1 MQGSKLPRAKLWIA
15 GVSAAAILVGCEA
28 QPVDNQAANSNQS
41 KSEAE
46 RAVDVEVAPALQ
58 DGSATAKVKSPADE
72 KNEATTQGMALS
84 PPPAEAQAGQLAEVD
99 QYSQAAPAAAQA
111 PAAEMSFNDAE
122 VHFQRSGVAPVIPGE
137 GENYIASDESPIK
150 EVALAPVSTFSIDVD
165 TGAYSNIRRFLM
177 NGQMPPKDAVRV
189 EEMINY
195 FSYDYPGPEA
205 GGDPFRVTTAV
216 ERTPWNPE
224 TYLLHVGIKGYQPPM
239 ADRPPANLVF
249 LVDVS
254 GSMDEPDKLP
264 LLKAGMKILAD
275 QLRDD
280 DKVTIVVYA
289 GAAGLVLEPTS
300 GKDKAK
306 IKNALDRLEAGGS
319 TAGGE
324 GLALAYAKAKEAK
337 IDGGINRIILAT
349 DGDFNVGVTNIDQL
363 KDMVADARE
372 SGVSL
377 TTLGF
382 GEGNYNDALM
392 EQIADVGNGNYGY
405 VDSLKEAKRLLS
417 DQLDSTI
424 QTIAKDVK
432 IQIEFNPAVVAEY
445 RLVGYENRA
454 LNREDFNN
462 DKKDAGE
469 IGAGHTVTAIY
480 EIALK
485 GSKGLLVDPLRYGNA
500 AATEKPDPNAN
511 EFAFLRLRYK
521 APDGDVSKLMETPLP
536 VSALKEPGTAPADAR
551 FAVAVAAFG
560 QRLRGGDYI
569 GKFGYD
575 QIAEAARSAR
585 GDDGDG
591 YRAEFIDLVE
601 MAKALDSGS

>member
-1 MQGSKLPRAKLWIA
+1 MQGSKLSGHAPRLWIA
-15 GVSAAAILVGCEA
+15 GVSTALILIGCEA
-28 QPVDNQAANSNQS
+28 QTLNDGAANTNQPAATEEAKKRQAELQGAGALGQPARS
-41 KSEAE
+41 KAE
-46 RAVDVEVAPALQ
+46 YDELAQGAPA
-58 DGSATAKVKSPADE
+58 P
-72 KNEATTQGMALS
+72 
-84 PPPAEAQAGQLAEVD
+84 
-99 QYSQAAPAAAQA
+99 QAAPALSMAPTAEGLYRQPDAA
-111 PAAEMSFNDAE
+111 PI
-122 VHFQRSGVAPVIPGE
+122 IPGE
-137 GENYIASDESPIK
+137 GEKYIASAESQVK
-150 EVALAPVSTFSIDVD
+150 QVAEAPVSTFSIDVD
-165 TGAYSNIRRFLM
+165 TGAYANVRRFLM
-177 NGQMPPKDAVRV
+177 NGQMPPKEAVRV

-195 FSYDYPGPEA
+195 FAYDYPTPAA

-216 ERTPWNPE
+216 EKTPWNPE
-224 TYLLHVGIKGYQPPM
+224 TYLLQVGIKGFEPP
-239 ADRPPANLVF
+239 AEDRPPANLVF

-254 GSMDEPDKLP
+254 GSMADADKLP

-275 QLRDD
+275 QLRDE

-289 GAAGLVLEPTS
+289 GAAGLVLEPTA

-306 IKNALDRLEAGGS
+306 IKEALDRLEAGGS

-349 DGDFNVGVTNIDQL
+349 DGDFNVGVTDIEQL
-363 KDMVADARE
+363 KDMAEDARE

-382 GEGNYNDALM
+382 GEGDYNDALM

-417 DQLDSTI
+417 DQLSGTI

-445 RLVGYENRA
+445 RLIGYENRA
-454 LNREDFNN
+454 LAREDFNN
-462 DKKDAGE
+462 DRKDAGE

-485 GSKGLLVDPLRYGNA
+485 GSRGLMVDPLRYGAQQADGALDPDA
-500 AATEKPDPNAN
+500 A

-521 APDGDVSKLMETPLP
+521 APDGDVSKLIETPLA
-536 VSALKEPGTAPADAR
+536 VAALREPATTPADAR

-560 QRLRGGDYI
+560 QKLRGGDFI
-569 GKFGYD
+569 GQFDYD

-585 GDDGDG
+585 GNDGDG
-591 YRAEFIDLVE
+591 YRAEFIELVE

>member
-1 MQGSKLPRAKLWIA
+1 MQGSKLPGSRLWIA
-15 GVSAAAILVGCEA
+15 GVSTALILVGCEA
-28 QPVDNQAANSNQS
+28 QPVNEQAANNNQS
-41 KSEAE
+41 NYPAKSKAE
-46 RAVDVEVAPALQ
+46 SAAELGAGVAP
-58 DGSATAKVKSPADE
+58 SAEAKV
-72 KNEATTQGMALS
+72 ATDQS
-84 PPPAEAQAGQLAEVD
+84 QLAGAAVG
-99 QYSQAAPAAAQA
+99 QPQAAPAAPGAEIDQYAQSGA
-111 PAAEMSFNDAE
+111 LVSASPATA
-122 VHFQRSGVAPVIPGE
+122 FQQRADFQATQIVPGE
-137 GENYIASDESPIK
+137 GENYIATSDSPVRQ
-150 EVALAPVSTFSIDVD
+150 VAEAPVSTFSIDVD

-195 FSYDYPGPEA
+195 FSYDYPGPDA
-205 GGDPFRVTTAV
+205 GGDPFRVTTAA
-216 ERTPWNPE
+216 EKTPWNTE
-224 TYLLHVGIKGYQPPM
+224 TYLLHIGIKGYEPP
-239 ADRPPANLVF
+239 AAARPAANLVF

-254 GSMDEPDKLP
+254 GSMADADKLP
-264 LLKAGMKILAD
+264 LLKAGMKILTD

-280 DKVTIVVYA
+280 DTVTIVVYA
-289 GAAGLVLEPTS
+289 GAAGLVLEPTA

-306 IKNALDRLEAGGS
+306 IKAALDRLEAGGS

-324 GLALAYAKAKEAK
+324 GLALAYAKAKEAR

-349 DGDFNVGVTNIDQL
+349 DGDFNVGVSDVGQL

-417 DQLDSTI
+417 DQLSSTI

-462 DKKDAGE
+462 DRKDAGE

-485 GSKGLLVDPLRYGNA
+485 GSKGLTLDPLRYGNHA
-500 AATEKPDPNAN
+500 DERPDPKAT

-521 APDGDVSKLMETPLP
+521 APDGDVSKLMETPLKVASLQEPSVAP
-536 VSALKEPGTAPADAR
+536 VDAQ

-560 QRLRGGDYI
+560 QKLRGGDYI
-569 GKFGYD
+569 GAFGYD
-575 QIAEAARSAR
+575 QIAETARSSR
-585 GDDGDG
+585 GSDGDG
-591 YRAEFIDLVE
+591 YRAEFIELVE

>member
-1 MQGSKLPRAKLWIA
+1 MQGSKLQSARLWFA
-15 GVSAAAILVGCEA
+15 GVSTVAILLGCEA
-28 QPVDNQAANSNQS
+28 EPAKDQAANSNSNQ
-41 KSEAE
+41 
-46 RAVDVEVAPALQ
+46 
-58 DGSATAKVKSPADE
+58 ATTQEAKVKSGDKKEAEEQAAAVAPPVAQPPIDITHGVPAGE
-72 KNEATTQGMALS
+72 I
-84 PPPAEAQAGQLAEVD
+84 D
-99 QYSQAAPAAAQA
+99 QYSQAAPSSPA
-111 PAAEMSFNDAE
+111 PAGFDAGA
-122 VHFQRSGVAPVIPGE
+122 FRQRGNGLTAPMIKPGE
-137 GENYIASDESPIK
+137 GENYAGIEESAIK
-150 EVALAPVSTFSIDVD
+150 EVAETPVSTFSIDVD
-165 TGAYSNIRRFLM
+165 TGAYSNVRRFLM
-177 NGQMPPKDAVRV
+177 NGQMPPRDAVRV

-205 GGDPFRVTTAV
+205 GSDPFRVTTAV

-224 TYLLHVGIKGYQPPM
+224 TYLLHVGIKGFEPPPT
-239 ADRPPANLVF
+239 ARPAANLVF

-254 GSMDEPDKLP
+254 GSMADQDKLP
-264 LLKAGMKILAD
+264 LLKAGMKVLTE

-289 GAAGLVLEPTS
+289 GAAGLVLEPTA

-306 IKNALDRLEAGGS
+306 IRAALDRLEAGGS

-349 DGDFNVGVTNIDQL
+349 DGDFNVGVTDVDQL

-405 VDSLKEAKRLLS
+405 VDSMKEAKRLLS
-417 DQLDSTI
+417 DQLSGTI

-445 RLVGYENRA
+445 RLIGYENRA
-454 LNREDFNN
+454 LQREDFNN

-485 GSKGLLVDPLRYGNA
+485 GSKGLMIDPLRYGSGQHDG
-500 AATEKPDPNAN
+500 KPDPSVS

-521 APDGDVSKLMETPLP
+521 APDGDVSKLIETPLP
-536 VSALKEPGTAPADAR
+536 VAALKEPGETPADAR

-560 QRLRGGDYI
+560 QKLRGGDYI
-569 GKFGYD
+569 GTFGYE
-575 QIAEAARSAR
+575 QIAETARSAR
-585 GDDGDG
+585 GSDGDG
-591 YRAEFIDLVE
+591 YRAEFIELVE
-601 MAKALDSGS
+601 MAKALDNGS

>member
-1 MQGSKLPRAKLWIA
+1 
-15 GVSAAAILVGCEA
+15 
-28 QPVDNQAANSNQS
+28 
-41 KSEAE
+41 
-46 RAVDVEVAPALQ
+46 
-58 DGSATAKVKSPADE
+58 
-72 KNEATTQGMALS
+72 
-84 PPPAEAQAGQLAEVD
+84 
-99 QYSQAAPAAAQA
+99 
-111 PAAEMSFNDAE
+111 
-122 VHFQRSGVAPVIPGE
+122 
-137 GENYIASDESPIK
+137 
-150 EVALAPVSTFSIDVD
+150 
-165 TGAYSNIRRFLM
+165 
-177 NGQMPPKDAVRV
+177 
-189 EEMINY
+189 
-195 FSYDYPGPEA
+195 
-205 GGDPFRVTTAV
+205 
-216 ERTPWNPE
+216 
-224 TYLLHVGIKGYQPPM
+224 
-239 ADRPPANLVF
+239 VF

-254 GSMDEPDKLP
+254 GSMDQPDKLP
-264 LLKAGMKILAD
+264 LLKAGMKILTD

-289 GAAGLVLEPTS
+289 GAAGLVLEPTE

-306 IKNALDRLEAGGS
+306 IKRALDNLEAGGS

-349 DGDFNVGVTNIDQL
+349 DGDFNVGVTDVGQL
-363 KDMVADARE
+363 KSMVEDARE

-417 DQLDSTI
+417 DQLSSTI

-432 IQIEFNPAVVAEY
+432 VQIEFNPSVVSEY

-462 DKKDAGE
+462 DQKDAGE

-485 GSKGLLVDPLRYGNA
+485 GSKGLQIDPLRYGQ
-500 AATEKPDPNAN
+500 EQSDGKPDPDAN

-521 APDGDVSKLMETPLP
+521 APDGDVSKLMETPLL
-536 VSALKEPGTAPADAR
+536 VAALKEPATATSDAD

-560 QRLRGGDYI
+560 QKLRGGDYI
-569 GKFGYD
+569 GSFGYD
-575 QIAEAARSAR
+575 QIAEVARSAR
-585 GDDGDG
+585 GSDDDG
-591 YRAEFIDLVE
+591 YRAEFIELVE
-601 MAKALDSGS
+601 MAKAIDGDS